1 MMMVATPGLAPSPC
15 QCRVLSQYQP
25 QQHKVKTQQNSP
37 TPRVSLCLLLSRNIE
52 CRGEWRLIYLNVWVD
67 GFSVSLILDMK
78 SKAMNISD
86 CIKIEF
92 GKRWTTSAR
101 EARTKSNVN
110 GRRLILRT
118 WTKSRMTKPVSFTIP
133 ERQLEIVSSGP
144 ILAILTVNTPCSC
157 CVLSCC
163 PLSSSGM
170 VIVNNMGT
178 TSSLFVVLVTCLKM
192 CYLESQ
198 E

>member
-1 MMMVATPGLAPSPC
+1 MGF
-15 QCRVLSQYQP
+15 LS
-25 QQHKVKTQQNSP
+25 H
-37 TPRVSLCLLLSRNIE
+37 
-52 CRGEWRLIYLNVWVD
+52 WYLTWNP
-67 GFSVSLILDMK
+67 
-78 SKAMNISD
+78 KAVNISD
-86 CIKIEF
+86 FIKIEF
-92 GKRWTTSAR
+92 EKRWTTCAG

-110 GRRLILRT
+110 GRRLILRS

-170 VIVNNMGT
+170 VIVNNMG
-178 TSSLFVVLVTCLKM
+178 SCGQHLHYLLSLWLVSRCATWRVKNNIYHQMSGTLKIIS
-192 CYLESQ
+192 CPVAQ
-198 E
+198 HFRA